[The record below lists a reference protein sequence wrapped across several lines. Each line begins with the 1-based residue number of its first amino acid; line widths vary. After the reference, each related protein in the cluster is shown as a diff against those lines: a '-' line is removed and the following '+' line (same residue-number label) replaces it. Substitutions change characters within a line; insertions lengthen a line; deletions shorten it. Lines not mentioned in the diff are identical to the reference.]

1 MPPGPPSYTCRSR
14 SAPGC
19 LESLTRSFAPTIENL
34 IFNVISL
41 DYNDT
46 LMAAAGD
53 AAKTARDKAM
63 KDNFGKYVLVV
74 DGSIPTGAGGAY
86 CTAGGRSAVDTLRE
100 AAKGAAAIVC
110 VGTCSAFGGIP
121 FADPNPTEAWP
132 VTAIVGDKPIINVS
146 GCPPIP
152 EVITGTLLQFVTTGR
167 VPDLDEH
174 RRPKVFFG
182 NTIHDRCYRRPFYDQ
197 GKFAKS
203 FDDEGARNGWC
214 LYELGC
220 KGPTTYNAC
229 ATLKWNG
236 GASFPI
242 ESGHGC
248 LGCSEPDFWDK
259 GSFYAALS
267 TASWGKA
274 GESTPLQA
282 LEVAGGAAARAPVL
296 GVAAAGV
303 SRLHNTAATV
313 KPDDERE
320 GGVTYGSFRIRTRP
334 GTQSRARRFLSGR
347 GLAHRRLCPAA
358 HPPRSE
364 QAAGLGTQILGGG
377 VTVGPRSWPHPE
389 FIARTGSG
397 RGPGLQLPSRAV
409 HRRTAVH
416 APYHLSR
423 QPLRHRL
430 AGPAEQ
436 RDHGDFGAD
445 PDAVPGGA
453 VSASHQPCDAHAVEL
468 R

>member
-1 MPPGPPSYTCRSR
+1 MAQTKAQGNEASTVGEMLLKHGISRRGFIQYCTAVASAMALPPWMGPAMAEQLRNAPRPSVIYLSFQECT
-14 SAPGC
+14 GC
-19 LESLTRSFAPTIENL
+19 LESLTRSFTPSIESL

-41 DYNDT
+41 DYSDT

-53 AAKTARDKAM
+53 AAEAARDKAM

-110 VGTCSAFGGIP
+110 VGTCSSFGGIP
-121 FADPNPTEAWP
+121 FADPNPTGAWP
-132 VTAIVGDKPIINVS
+132 VTAIIGDKPIINVS

-152 EVITGTLLQFVTTGR
+152 EVITGTLLQFVSTGR

-236 GASFPI
+236 GVSFPI

-248 LGCSEPDFWDK
+248 LGCSEPNFWDK
-259 GSFYAALS
+259 GSFYSALS

-274 GESTPLQA
+274 GETAPPRV
-282 LEVAGGAAARAPVL
+282 LEIAGAAAAAGAVL

-303 SRLHNTAATV
+303 SRLHQ
-313 KPDDERE
+313 R
-320 GGVTYGSFRIRTRP
+320 
-334 GTQSRARRFLSGR
+334 
-347 GLAHRRLCPAA
+347 
-358 HPPRSE
+358 RSE
-364 QAAGLGTQILGGG
+364 LG
-377 VTVGPRSWPHPE
+377 PDNEPK
-389 FIARTGSG
+389 GS
-397 RGPGLQLPSRAV
+397 
-409 HRRTAVH
+409 
-416 APYHLSR
+416 
-423 QPLRHRL
+423 
-430 AGPAEQ
+430 
-436 RDHGDFGAD
+436 
-445 PDAVPGGA
+445 
-453 VSASHQPCDAHAVEL
+453 
-468 R
+468 